1 MSIVLPSGESRPAG
15 ESRPVGA
22 DETAPERPPSKRD
35 VVRPRSVLIVL
46 GITLATLFVLSL
58 GYLAWRAITWIL
70 IAAFLAMALNPL
82 VELVQRRGFSRAMAA
97 TIVFLGAFITLGAI
111 GFLLIPPLAREVVD
125 FVEAAPGLVRELDQG
140 RGPFGFIERKLHLV
154 DRIQKAI
161 DEGGAGAVL
170 GFATPV
176 ADAARAVVATIY
188 SGIAIAFLTFFMLL
202 DGRRWINALL
212 DLSPDPARPRWERM
226 FAGIY
231 RTVGG
236 YVAGN
241 LLISIAAAIVAGI
254 TLFAVGVPYALP
266 LAILVGILDL
276 IPLVGAAL
284 ATVLVCLVALT
295 ESFTS
300 AAIVAVVLV
309 LYQQFENHVLQ
320 PLVYGRSVELSPLA
334 VLVAVLVGAELAG
347 VLGALAAIPVAG
359 SVSVIATELVRW
371 RRESRVATPAGIN
384 LAEEVDEPPKGRES
398 SS

>member
-1 MSIVLPSGESRPAG
+1 VSILLPGGEAQGP
-15 ESRPVGA
+15 PA
-22 DETAPERPPSKRD
+22 DEAAPERPSKRD

-46 GITLATLFVLSL
+46 GITLAALFLLSV

-82 VELVQRRGFSRAMAA
+82 VEYVQRRGFSRAMAS
-97 TIVFLGAFITLGAI
+97 TTVFVAAFVILGAI
-111 GFLLIPPLAREVVD
+111 GFLLIPPLAREVID
-125 FVEAAPGLVRELDQG
+125 FVEAAPGLIRELDQG
-140 RGPFGFIERKLHLV
+140 RGPFGFLERKLHLV
-154 DRIQKAI
+154 DRVQQAI
-161 DEGGAGAVL
+161 ENGGAGSAL

-176 ADAARAVVATIY
+176 ADAVRAVVSTIY

-202 DGRRWINALL
+202 DGRRWVGAIL
-212 DLSPDPARPRWERM
+212 DVVPDPARPRWERV

-241 LLISIAAAIVAGI
+241 LLISIAAGIVAGV
-254 TLFAVGVPYALP
+254 TLFAVGVPFAIP

-276 IPLVGAAL
+276 IPLVGATI

-295 ESFTS
+295 ESFTA
-300 AAIVAVVLV
+300 AAIVAVVLI

-334 VLVAVLVGAELAG
+334 VLIAVLVGAELAG
-347 VLGALAAIPVAG
+347 ILGALAAIPVAG
-359 SVSVIATELVRW
+359 SVSVIATELLRW
-371 RRESRVATPAGIN
+371 RRESMVATPAGVN
-384 LAEEVDEPPKGRES
+384 LAEHAAEDPPDAGGTRS
-398 SS
+398 

>member
-1 MSIVLPSGESRPAG
+1 VSVLLPSGETPRA
-15 ESRPVGA
+15 GA
-22 DETAPERPPSKRD
+22 DDAAPERRPSKRD
-35 VVRPRSVLIVL
+35 VVRPRSVLIIL

-82 VELVQRRGFSRAMAA
+82 VELIQRRGFSRAMAS
-97 TIVFLGAFITLGAI
+97 TIVFLGAFIILGAI
-111 GFLLIPPLAREVVD
+111 GFLLIPPLAREVID

-161 DEGGAGAVL
+161 DEGGAGSVL

-212 DLSPDPARPRWERM
+212 DVVPDPARPRWERV
-226 FAGIY
+226 FAGTY

-241 LLISIAAAIVAGI
+241 LLISIAAAIVAGL
-254 TLFAVGVPYALP
+254 TLFAVGVPYVIP
-266 LAILVGILDL
+266 LAVLVGILDL

-284 ATVLVCLVALT
+284 ATLLVCLVALT
-295 ESFTS
+295 ESFTA

-320 PLVYGRSVELSPLA
+320 PLVYGRSVQLSPLA

-359 SVSVIATELVRW
+359 TVSVIAAELVRW
-371 RRESRVATPAGIN
+371 RRESVVATPAGVN
-384 LAEEVDEPPKGRES
+384 LAEDVDEPPRDRES